1 MKFTEMEQIQ
11 WNILDLASQLR
22 EERLFITSE
31 QQQLQKLNEKV
42 LQASSH
48 LAQLAWV
55 AAQQRDNLNCLIVA
69 RPDCSP
75 AVCCQKANAIEAT
88 EFVDAYKVLGFQETL
103 AYGELLSNLCTSPEL
118 LAGCLAVGD
127 RLLPPESMTK
137 VTHSV
142 YTGLLG
148 SSLLPE
154 DKLLAL
160 KLLRH
165 LTELQLVPSDN
176 PRRLLRQKSC
186 AFARLYSEFH
196 EGLFSA
202 KLFLTAALHKPI
214 MQLLMED
221 EMFLDIDPD
230 KATVRFPPE
239 ERLKRF
245 GSEGSQEYK
254 IRLAEYR
261 KWTIGC
267 LVRVTNRFVC
277 SIQENTHCFPSSV
290 RWLIRQI
297 AGLLGQAG
305 NIEPKEVNA
314 ICTDLIFTH
323 FICPAIVNPEP
334 YGITD
339 APISYIA
346 RFNLIQVAQI
356 VQTLAMTR
364 YEEVSPKVADLY
376 SQFEKDCVSSILD
389 VMLNG
394 VSSTNEEPAT
404 IEGGKV
410 QGLVRSC
417 ALFTDQEL
425 YNLIHF
431 LRSVASSEGDDIVD
445 KKQLS
450 TWLIQIPASVTSG
463 NGNSS
468 QCISSSK
475 LPPNESHK
483 RGGLLGKVSRS
494 RTSSASASPG
504 RAEVSDDGLD
514 EDVLERLNQDVLLI
528 PFGSYSSENIGFL
541 SEQKILAGEDRC
553 QNQEVSLPN
562 GVDITNGSTNSV
574 ERSES
579 QEKRTRFSLLHD
591 EGSIG
596 NTSDNLEAVSEAAS
610 NHSVASSLELENED
624 QNDNL
629 SDMVSANVSG
639 RGTPNISGRDTP
651 SSQITEGDDGGGG
664 MLRGAAE
671 VRQSLDFHSRT
682 QNKQSRSDI
691 DDKFGKFEIKKL
703 LEGDETVSMVSDT
716 WSTDVLA
723 SDSETIEQSERSF
736 PSVSI
741 TESTIQQLT
750 EATQLL
756 DVSETASEAWSTD
769 VLASDSERMTEV
781 DTDDTGSVARSD
793 DTARSEMEAE
803 GRGEPEGGEET
814 PSSQASLNLNSAF
827 RPIREDLVGR
837 GGPVPPSPT
846 RVDIAVP
853 SVWNSTNQVKPDYR
867 RRIAEYVDNAN
878 CPGHRRDSQDFKSED
893 SPRLIHVIDKMDKPV
908 EQKMSSVRQSA
919 TSIVNVPSPLVL
931 IPNGPSQLIP
941 NGNLVLHSNGPVPL
955 VPNRQ
960 IQSSIGPLNHVSLN
974 SNGLT
979 PQHPV
984 PPALVSISP
993 LQGTASAVA
1002 NATDQFTGSKVSS
1015 ELVASREPVE
1025 EEVKHEMATE
1035 EEMMSQDSA
1044 VGESIMTAV
1053 RLSSA
1058 SLASSNSNSS
1068 SGSSSEPRPKTVTPT
1083 PDHSLLSSYLVMNG
1097 HAVMPDGE
1105 IHASKTNASTGS
1117 GPTSST
1123 GAIPKSISFD
1133 KTAERGDKDLMD
1145 EDSKHKRGFFRNFKL
1160 PFKNRRVKSVR
1171 GDETRCFEP
1180 LSGDGDITHRLRRMS
1195 EEAHSTRLDTTEDIL
1210 AKYRRKPSASGDSA
1224 PSDVLPEPLNHIK
1237 VKQRSE
1243 DRLNMDPR
1251 SVDASNAFSDAK
1263 RKLRMVLST
1272 ADLQHAPWSPLRVPG
1287 FVPKENDLVSFLQLQ
1302 LAEAINLQ
1310 DHSLISHLHETLRC
1324 IRLFDD
1330 AGCCKLFQS
1339 LHEDYQKRS
1348 PYIAYLVRSR
1358 KGLLS
1363 TLAHFERLTDRVK
1376 KDHNVCSKFLI
1387 AVCVTLFLE
1396 KREGLM
1402 LQFQEEFQ
1410 QLTLADE
1417 KTDLLDNFLQTL
1429 SIEMERDSTWQ
1440 AANEVQLE
1448 QARAA
1453 IERAVMGRVYI
1464 QALYPNG
1471 DGDVS
1476 RDQVLHEHMKKLS
1489 NVITPNHKDLRIP
1502 KQYHYECPW
1511 PSAQAEITAI
1521 SAYKT
1526 PRDKLQC
1533 VFRCATTI
1541 MNLLA
1546 MACEGS
1552 VPAADDFVPVLVYV
1566 LIKANPPSLLSTVQ
1580 YVDSF
1585 YGSRLEGEDQYW
1597 WIQFCS
1603 AIEFIK
1609 TMDYGD

>member
-1 MKFTEMEQIQ
+1 MEQMH
-11 WNILDLASQLR
+11 WNILDLANQLR
-22 EERLFITSE
+22 QERLFVNSE
-31 QQQLQKLNEKV
+31 QQQLQNLNEKV
-42 LQASSH
+42 LCASSK

-55 AAQQRDNLNCLIVA
+55 TAQQRENLNRLIVA
-69 RPDCSP
+69 RPDCTP
-75 AVCCQKANAIEAT
+75 AACCQKATAIEAT
-88 EFVDAYKVLGFQETL
+88 DFVDAYKVLGFQESL
-103 AYGELLSNLCTSPEL
+103 AYGELLSNLCMAPQL
-118 LAGCLAVGD
+118 LASCLVVGD
-127 RLLPPESMTK
+127 RILPPDCMTK
-137 VTHSV
+137 VAHSV

-148 SSLLPE
+148 SSLLPD

-245 GSEGSQEYK
+245 GTEGTPEHAVQ
-254 IRLAEYR
+254 LAEYR

-267 LVRVTNRFVC
+267 LVRVTNRFVS
-277 SIQENTHCFPSSV
+277 SIRENMHCFPTSV
-290 RWLIRQI
+290 RWLVRQI
-297 AGLLGQAG
+297 AGLLTQTG
-305 NIEPKEVNA
+305 NIEPKEVHA

-323 FICPAIVNPEP
+323 FICPAMVNPEP

-364 YEEVSPKVADLY
+364 YEEVSSKVADLY
-376 SQFEKDCVSSILD
+376 SHFEKDCVSSILD
-389 VMLNG
+389 IMLDG
-394 VSSTNEEPAT
+394 VGATVNEEPAT
-404 IEGGKV
+404 IEGGKL

-417 ALFTDQEL
+417 ALFTEQEL
-425 YNLIHF
+425 QNLIHF
-431 LRSVASSEGDDIVD
+431 LQSVASSEADDTVD
-445 KKQLS
+445 KKQLRAL
-450 TWLIQIPASVTSG
+450 LIQLPSSAASTV

-468 QCISSSK
+468 QNTPSPSK
-475 LPPNESHK
+475 LTPPTNDTHK
-483 RGGLLGKVSRS
+483 RGGLLGKVSRN
-494 RTSSASASPG
+494 RTSSAPASPG
-504 RAEVSDDGLD
+504 RGEASDDGGLD
-514 EDVLERLNQDVLLI
+514 EEVLDRPSQDVLLI
-528 PFGSYSSENIGFL
+528 PFGSSASENVGFL
-541 SEQKILAGEDRC
+541 SEQKVLCGDEGRC
-553 QNQEVSLPN
+553 QTQEVSLPN
-562 GVDITNGSTNSV
+562 GVDVSIVGTNSV
-574 ERSES
+574 ERTES

-591 EGSIG
+591 EGSI
-596 NTSDNLEAVSEAAS
+596 
-610 NHSVASSLELENED
+610 
-624 QNDNL
+624 
-629 SDMVSANVSG
+629 G

-651 SSQITEGDDGGGG
+651 SSQITEGEEGPGGIMRGG
-664 MLRGAAE
+664 AGE
-671 VRQSLDFHSRT
+671 VRQQLDFHST
-682 QNKQSRSDI
+682 AQNKQSRSDI

-736 PSVSI
+736 PSGSI
-741 TESTIQQLT
+741 SENTIQQLS

-793 DTARSEMEAE
+793 DTARSEIEVE

-814 PSSQASLNLNSAF
+814 PPSQASLNLNSSF
-827 RPIREDLVGR
+827 RPIREDPVGR
-837 GGPVPPSPT
+837 AGLVPPSPT
-846 RVDIAVP
+846 RVDIAVQP
-853 SVWNSTNQVKPDYR
+853 AWNSAHRGKAEYK
-867 RRIAEYVDNAN
+867 RRIAEYVDT
-878 CPGHRRDSQDFKSED
+878 ED
-893 SPRLIHVIDKMDKPV
+893 SPRLIHVIDKMDKPS
-908 EQKMSSVRQSA
+908 EQKTPSASVRQSA
-919 TSIVNVPSPLVL
+919 TNVVNVPNPLVL
-931 IPNGPSQLIP
+931 VPNGPVQLIP
-941 NGNLVLHSNGPVPL
+941 NGSLPLQSNGPVPS
-955 VPNRQ
+955 VPNRSTQ
-960 IQSSIGPLNHVSLN
+960 PAPTAPSNNVPLN
-974 SNGLT
+974 SNGLNTST
-979 PQHPV
+979 PGSSAAIPASPPV
-984 PPALVSISP
+984 MASVSAQNTCVQP
-993 LQGTASAVA
+993 LQAKLPS
-1002 NATDQFTGSKVSS
+1002 D
-1015 ELVASREPVE
+1015 LVASSNDSVDVG
-1025 EEVKHEMATE
+1025 VKQEALIE
-1035 EEMMSQDSA
+1035 DDVLSRDST
-1044 VGESIMTAV
+1044 VGESIINTV

-1058 SLASSNSNSS
+1058 SLASSSSS
-1068 SGSSSEPRPKTVTPT
+1068 SGSSSDPRPKTATPT
-1083 PDHSLLSSYLVMNG
+1083 PELPLLSSYPVMNG
-1097 HAVMPDGE
+1097 HAVMPEGE
-1105 IHASKTNASTGS
+1105 TRASKAVSV
-1117 GPTSST
+1117 TSST

-1133 KTAERGDKDLMD
+1133 KTAERGDKDMLD
-1145 EDSKHKRGFFRNFKL
+1145 EDSKHKRGFFRNFKF
-1160 PFKNRRVKSVR
+1160 PFKPRRVKSGR
-1171 GDETRCFEP
+1171 SDDSRCYEPMAGEGDLP
-1180 LSGDGDITHRLRRMS
+1180 HRLRRMS
-1195 EEAHSTRLDTTEDIL
+1195 EEAHSTRHDTTEDIL
-1210 AKYRRKPSASGDSA
+1210 AKYRRKPSTSSETTASENLTEA
-1224 PSDVLPEPLNHIK
+1224 NPIK
-1237 VKQRSE
+1237 AKQQSE
-1243 DRLNMDPR
+1243 DRLNIDPR
-1251 SVDASNAFSDAK
+1251 NIEASDAFADAK

-1272 ADLQHAPWSPLRVPG
+1272 ADLQHAPWSSESGAR
-1287 FVPKENDLVSFLQLQ
+1287 FSPKENELVSFLQLQ

-1339 LHEDYQKRS
+1339 LHDDYQKRS

-1363 TLAHFERLTDRVK
+1363 TLAHFERLTERVK
-1376 KDHNVCSKFLI
+1376 KDHNVCSRFLI

-1429 SIEMERDSTWQ
+1429 AIEMERDPTWQ
-1440 AANEVQLE
+1440 AASETQLE

-1476 RDQVLHEHMKKLS
+1476 RDQVLHDHMKKLS
-1489 NVITPNHKDLRIP
+1489 DVITPNHKDLRIP
-1502 KQYHYECPW
+1502 KRYHYECPW
-1511 PSAQAEITAI
+1511 PSAQAEIAAI

-1546 MACEGS
+1546 MACVGS

-1566 LIKANPPSLLSTVQ
+1566 LIKANLPSLLSTVQ

-1585 YGSRLEGEDQYW
+1585 YGSRLEGEEQYW